1 MYKRQEYKSAAELFE
16 VSYSQVYQWVKK
28 YLELGE
34 EGLKDS
40 RGKRKEESQ
49 LNELEKLQ
57 YENER
62 LKHQSELKEKNIILK
77 KLKEAN
83 ITQSMSRVGKCI
95 DNGSAKRFWRI
106 IKSEMYYLNKFNS
119 FNELKKAIET
129 HIDFYNNER
138 FNNKVPMK
146 VRLEALNGTE
156 NPAQYPTNNS
166 LNYAMV

>member
-1 MYKRQEYKSAAELFE
+1 M
-16 VSYSQVYQWVKK
+16 
-28 YLELGE
+28 
-34 EGLKDS
+34 
-40 RGKRKEESQ
+40 
-49 LNELEKLQ
+49 
-57 YENER
+57 
-62 LKHQSELKEKNIILK
+62 
-77 KLKEAN
+77 KEAN
-83 ITQSMSRVGKCI
+83 ITQRMSRVGKCI
-95 DNGSAKRFWRI
+95 DNGSAKRFLRI

-129 HIDFYNNER
+129 YIDFYNNER

>member
-1 MYKRQEYKSAAELFE
+1 M
-16 VSYSQVYQWVKK
+16 
-28 YLELGE
+28 
-34 EGLKDS
+34 
-40 RGKRKEESQ
+40 
-49 LNELEKLQ
+49 
-57 YENER
+57 
-62 LKHQSELKEKNIILK
+62 
-77 KLKEAN
+77 KEAN

-106 IKSEMYYLNKFNS
+106 NKFNS

>member
-1 MYKRQEYKSAAELFE
+1 MEN
-16 VSYSQVYQWVKK
+16 VSITV
-28 YLELGE
+28 L
-34 EGLKDS
+34 LKDF
-40 RGKRKEESQ
+40 G
-49 LNELEKLQ
+49 EL
-57 YENER
+57 
-62 LKHQSELKEKNIILK
+62 LKVRCII
-77 KLKEAN
+77 
-83 ITQSMSRVGKCI
+83 
-95 DNGSAKRFWRI
+95 
-106 IKSEMYYLNKFNS
+106 FNS

>member
-1 MYKRQEYKSAAELFE
+1 M
-16 VSYSQVYQWVKK
+16 
-28 YLELGE
+28 
-34 EGLKDS
+34 
-40 RGKRKEESQ
+40 
-49 LNELEKLQ
+49 
-57 YENER
+57 
-62 LKHQSELKEKNIILK
+62 
-77 KLKEAN
+77 KEAN

-129 HIDFYNNER
+129 YIDFY
-138 FNNKVPMK
+138 NKVPMK

>member
-1 MYKRQEYKSAAELFE
+1 
-16 VSYSQVYQWVKK
+16 
-28 YLELGE
+28 
-34 EGLKDS
+34 
-40 RGKRKEESQ
+40 
-49 LNELEKLQ
+49 
-57 YENER
+57 
-62 LKHQSELKEKNIILK
+62 
-77 KLKEAN
+77 
-83 ITQSMSRVGKCI
+83 MSRVGKCI

-106 IKSEMYYLNKFNS
+106 IKS
-119 FNELKKAIET
+119 ET

>member
-1 MYKRQEYKSAAELFE
+1 M
-16 VSYSQVYQWVKK
+16 
-28 YLELGE
+28 
-34 EGLKDS
+34 
-40 RGKRKEESQ
+40 
-49 LNELEKLQ
+49 
-57 YENER
+57 
-62 LKHQSELKEKNIILK
+62 
-77 KLKEAN
+77 KEAN

-146 VRLEALNGTE
+146 VRLEALYGTE